1 MRLLIRNARIVT
13 LAGDTRPRRGAAL
26 RELSVI
32 DHGDVLVG
40 EGKIEAVGAKLDLPE
55 GTEVVE
61 AAGRVLMP
69 GFVDCHTRACWAG
82 DRLGEWEQTLRG
94 VSRREILQ
102 AGGGAP
108 AIVRAVRAETRK
120 QLAARLKPRLDA
132 LLREGTTTI
141 EVKSGYGLAAAEEM
155 KMLEAIGRAS
165 NEWPGTVVPTALL
178 GSGFEGNLDDYARM
192 AVKEMLPEVARA
204 FPDIAVDAIC
214 ERDAWSVDA
223 CVRLFEKA
231 RKYHP
236 IRVHADRFSSL
247 GMIPE
252 AIRLGARSVDQ
263 LEAASKADLLQL
275 AQSPAVGVILPCT
288 GFESNQRYARA
299 GFLVDAGGAVA
310 LATGCGPET
319 APTHSMP
326 LTIALAVRH
335 CGLTPA
341 EAIASCT
348 VNAAAVLNLRDRGTI
363 EPGQRADLVLLRHR
377 DERLLA
383 WELGGNPVDLVIC
396 AGRKVV

>member
-155 KMLEAIGRAS
+155 KMLEAIGRR
-165 NEWPGTVVPTALL
+165 EQ
-178 GSGFEGNLDDYARM
+178 R
-192 AVKEMLPEVARA
+192 VAG
-204 FPDIAVDAIC
+204 
-214 ERDAWSVDA
+214 
-223 CVRLFEKA
+223 
-231 RKYHP
+231 HGG
-236 IRVHADRFSSL
+236 ADRL
-247 GMIPE
+247 
-252 AIRLGARSVDQ
+252 ARVPGS
-263 LEAASKADLLQL
+263 
-275 AQSPAVGVILPCT
+275 
-288 GFESNQRYARA
+288 RA
-299 GFLVDAGGAVA
+299 
-310 LATGCGPET
+310 TST
-319 APTHSMP
+319 T
-326 LTIALAVRH
+326 T
-335 CGLTPA
+335 
-341 EAIASCT
+341 
-348 VNAAAVLNLRDRGTI
+348 RGW
-363 EPGQRADLVLLRHR
+363 R
-377 DERLLA
+377 
-383 WELGGNPVDLVIC
+383 
-396 AGRKVV
+396 